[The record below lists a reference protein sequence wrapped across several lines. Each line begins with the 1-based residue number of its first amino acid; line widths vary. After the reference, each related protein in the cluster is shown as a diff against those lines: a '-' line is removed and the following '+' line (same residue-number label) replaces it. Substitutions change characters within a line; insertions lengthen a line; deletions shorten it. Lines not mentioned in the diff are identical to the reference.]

1 MKRIKLILLLI
12 TVILTGKGISQTV
25 TNNKV
30 VIDVEIAKK
39 IANDLVSGDV
49 AKAKLKLTEDK
60 ILLLEKKV
68 VVKDSVI
75 NILEK
80 QKSNLN
86 LVITY
91 KDDIILKQE
100 EISKTYKK
108 ELMKSKTKTFFYK
121 IFAYIGV
128 ASTGFL
134 LLK

>member
-1 MKRIKLILLLI
+1 MLS
-12 TVILTGKGISQTV
+12 GKSISQTV

-49 AKAKLKLTEDK
+49 AKAKLKLTEDN

-108 ELMKSKTKTFFYK
+108 ELLKSKTKTFFYK
-121 IFAYIGV
+121 VFAYIGV

>member
-1 MKRIKLILLLI
+1 MLS
-12 TVILTGKGISQTV
+12 GKSISQTV

-49 AKAKLKLTEDK
+49 AKAKLKLTEDN

-108 ELMKSKTKTFFYK
+108 ELIKSKTKTFFYK
-121 IFAYIGV
+121 VFAYIGV

>member
-1 MKRIKLILLLI
+1 MWSGRS
-12 TVILTGKGISQTV
+12 ISQTV

-49 AKAKLKLTEDK
+49 AKAKLKLTENN
-60 ILLLEKKV
+60 IILLEKKV

-75 NILEK
+75 NNLEK

-91 KDDIILKQE
+91 KDDIISKQE
-100 EISKTYKK
+100 EISNSYKK
-108 ELMKSKTKTFFYK
+108 QLIKAKTSTFFYK

-128 ASTGFL
+128 GSAGYL
-134 LLK
+134 LIK

>member
-1 MKRIKLILLLI
+1 MLS
-12 TVILTGKGISQTV
+12 GKSISQTV

-49 AKAKLKLTEDK
+49 AKAKLKLTEDN

-108 ELMKSKTKTFFYK
+108 ELIKSKTKTFFYK
-121 IFAYIGV
+121 ILAYIGV

>member
-1 MKRIKLILLLI
+1 MLS
-12 TVILTGKGISQTV
+12 GKSISQTV

-49 AKAKLKLTEDK
+49 AKAKLKLTEDN

-75 NILEK
+75 SILEK

-108 ELMKSKTKTFFYK
+108 ELVKSKTKTFFYK
-121 IFAYIGV
+121 VFAYIGV

>member
-1 MKRIKLILLLI
+1 MKRIKLVLLL
-12 TVILTGKGISQTV
+12 LTAMLSGKSISQTV

-49 AKAKLKLTEDK
+49 AKAKLKLTEDN

-108 ELMKSKTKTFFYK
+108 ELIKSKTKTFFYK

>member
-1 MKRIKLILLLI
+1 MLS
-12 TVILTGKGISQTV
+12 GKGISQTV

-49 AKAKLKLTEDK
+49 AKAKLKFTEDN
-60 ILLLEKKV
+60 IILLEKKV

-108 ELMKSKTKTFFYK
+108 ELVKSKTKTFFYK
-121 IFAYIGV
+121 VFAYIGV

>member
-1 MKRIKLILLLI
+1 MLS
-12 TVILTGKGISQTV
+12 GKGISQTV

-49 AKAKLKLTEDK
+49 AKAKLKLTEDNVS
-60 ILLLEKKV
+60 LLEKKV

-80 QKSNLN
+80 QKANLN

-91 KDDIILKQE
+91 KDEIISKQE
-100 EISKTYKK
+100 EISNSYKK
-108 ELMKSKTKTFFYK
+108 ELVKAKTKTFFYK

-134 LLK
+134 LIK

>member
-1 MKRIKLILLLI
+1 MLS
-12 TVILTGKGISQTV
+12 GKGISQTV

-49 AKAKLKLTEDK
+49 AKAKLKLTEDN

>member
-1 MKRIKLILLLI
+1 MLS
-12 TVILTGKGISQTV
+12 GKSISQTV

-49 AKAKLKLTEDK
+49 AKAKLKLTEDN
-60 ILLLEKKV
+60 IILLEKKV

-108 ELMKSKTKTFFYK
+108 ELVKSKTKTFFYK
-121 IFAYIGV
+121 VFAYIGV

>member
-1 MKRIKLILLLI
+1 M
-12 TVILTGKGISQTV
+12 LTGKSISQTV

-49 AKAKLKLTEDK
+49 AKAKLKLTEDN

-108 ELMKSKTKTFFYK
+108 ELVKSKTKTFFYK

>member
-1 MKRIKLILLLI
+1 MKRIKLVLLL
-12 TVILTGKGISQTV
+12 LTAMLSGKSISQTV

-49 AKAKLKLTEDK
+49 AKAKLKLTEDN
-60 ILLLEKKV
+60 ILRLEKKV
-68 VVKDSVI
+68 SVKDSVI
-75 NILEK
+75 NVLSKE
-80 QKSNLN
+80 KSNLN
-86 LVITY
+86 LVIAY
-91 KDDIILKQE
+91 KDNLILKQE

-108 ELMKSKTKTFFYK
+108 EIVKSKTKTFFYK

>member
-1 MKRIKLILLLI
+1 MLI
-12 TVILTGKGISQTV
+12 TVIWSGKSISQTV

-49 AKAKLKLTEDK
+49 AKAKLKLTEDN

-75 NILEK
+75 SILEK

-108 ELMKSKTKTFFYK
+108 ELIKSKTKTFFYK

>member
-1 MKRIKLILLLI
+1 MLS
-12 TVILTGKGISQTV
+12 GKGISQTV

-49 AKAKLKLTEDK
+49 AKAKLKLTEDN

-108 ELMKSKTKTFFYK
+108 ELVKSKTKTFFYK

>member
-1 MKRIKLILLLI
+1 MLS
-12 TVILTGKGISQTV
+12 GKGISQTV

-39 IANDLVSGDV
+39 IANDLVFGDV
-49 AKAKLKLTEDK
+49 AKAKLKLTEDN

-108 ELMKSKTKTFFYK
+108 ELVKSKTKTFFYK
-121 IFAYIGV
+121 VFAYIGV

>member
-1 MKRIKLILLLI
+1 MLS
-12 TVILTGKGISQTV
+12 GKSISQTV

-49 AKAKLKLTEDK
+49 AKAKLKLTEDN
-60 ILLLEKKV
+60 IILLEKKV

-108 ELMKSKTKTFFYK
+108 ELIKSKTKTFFYK
-121 IFAYIGV
+121 VFAYIGV

>member
-1 MKRIKLILLLI
+1 MLS
-12 TVILTGKGISQTV
+12 GKGISQTV

-49 AKAKLKLTEDK
+49 AKAKLKLTEDN
-60 ILLLEKKV
+60 IILLEKKV

-108 ELMKSKTKTFFYK
+108 ELVKSKTKTFFYK
-121 IFAYIGV
+121 VFAYIGV

>member
-1 MKRIKLILLLI
+1 MKRIKLVLLL
-12 TVILTGKGISQTV
+12 LTAMLSGKSISQTV

-49 AKAKLKLTEDK
+49 AKAKLKLTEDN
-60 ILLLEKKV
+60 IILLEKKV

-75 NILEK
+75 SILEK

-108 ELMKSKTKTFFYK
+108 ELIKSKTKTFFYK
-121 IFAYIGV
+121 VFAYIGV

>member
-1 MKRIKLILLLI
+1 MLS
-12 TVILTGKGISQTV
+12 GKSISQTV

-49 AKAKLKLTEDK
+49 AKAKLKLTEDN

-108 ELMKSKTKTFFYK
+108 ELVKSKTKTFFYK